1 MSVIIFVAGVLL
13 GFLLQSMLITKN
25 ISGNLR
31 MKSDDEDAYLFVELN
46 KTVDKFA
53 NQRIAIFKV
62 NQKDWDSLK

>member
-46 KTVDKFA
+46 K
-53 NQRIAIFKV
+53 
-62 NQKDWDSLK
+62 

>member
-1 MSVIIFVAGVLL
+1 
-13 GFLLQSMLITKN
+13 MLITKN